1 MADKYN
7 IVQHKGNNAKVMRTV
22 YFTLC
27 EGDEL
32 DENNGRSHQYFDV
45 LIGKFTPFRAT
56 RYLNKQAIGKRVRIT
71 RTVIM
76 SQLVGMDFWQFWQY
90 AEASN
95 DPEKV
100 CEYILEKKVS
110 ND

>member
-22 YFTLC
+22 FFTLC

-45 LIGKFTPFRAT
+45 LVGKFTPYRAT
-56 RYLNKQAIGKRVRIT
+56 QYLNKQAVGKRVRIT